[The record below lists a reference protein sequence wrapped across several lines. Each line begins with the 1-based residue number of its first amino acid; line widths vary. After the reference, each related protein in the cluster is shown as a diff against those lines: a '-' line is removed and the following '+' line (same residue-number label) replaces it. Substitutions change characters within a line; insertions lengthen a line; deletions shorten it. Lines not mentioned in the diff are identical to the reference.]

1 MVRTASRLGEVRYA
15 LGDRRV
21 DRYLDGSSVIRLAV

>member
-15 LGDRRV
+15 LGDRLV
-21 DRYLDGSSVIRLAV
+21 DRYLDGSVIRLAV